1 MGRTEEET
9 KEAKRITVLHKSI
22 SDIIITNMTPLWFNI
37 EWAPLSIRWLLLMQV
52 VVVEVLVVLLKAS
65 KADAHTTLRCREM
78 QNTHCLLSQQ
88 WLKKFLRHHFF
99 FFGKQAVCHLIQLHE
114 NTSLERTKGG
124 SCLHTYLPS
133 LS

>member
-52 VVVEVLVVLLKAS
+52 VVVEVLVVLVKAS

-99 FFGKQAVCHLIQLHE
+99 FFFW
-114 NTSLERTKGG
+114 
-124 SCLHTYLPS
+124 
-133 LS
+133 